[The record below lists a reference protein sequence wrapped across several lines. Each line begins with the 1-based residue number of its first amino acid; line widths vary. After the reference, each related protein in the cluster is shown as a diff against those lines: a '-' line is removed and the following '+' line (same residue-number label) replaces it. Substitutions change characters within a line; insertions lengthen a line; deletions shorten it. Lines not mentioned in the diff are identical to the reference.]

1 MMRRRILVAYD
12 GSLLSR
18 NAIQEAK
25 WQAREK
31 TNSEVHLISVMKATG
46 PKTNAQISRNI
57 SNDLVEKFRP
67 QMEMIKEEFEREN
80 IPVIVDI
87 LVEEDNE
94 NPGVKICKYAESN
107 KIDLIILGSRGL
119 GNIKRIFLGS
129 VSNNVVQNATCPV
142 LVIK

>member
-1 MMRRRILVAYD
+1 MRRRILVAYD

-25 WQAREK
+25 WQAREE
-31 TNSEVHLISVMKATG
+31 TNSEVHLISVMRATG

-87 LVEEDNE
+87 LVNEDND
-94 NPGVKICKYAESN
+94 NPGVHICKYA
-107 KIDLIILGSRGL
+107 D
-119 GNIKRIFLGS
+119 
-129 VSNNVVQNATCPV
+129 NNEIRSEERRVG
-142 LVIK
+142 KEGR